1 MISTIVSLDPSQVLL
16 CSLALLAPAY
26 TGGGPHS
33 GSVDAGNSIEQAANK
48 TTNDIHSQFSGF
60 FHDSRSK
67 LYRAFYN
74 LSSYLPLNIE
84 YAETVGP
91 ECDVLEY
98 NSDYYAAA
106 GLIQSACL
114 ILLGLLFAFLG
125 KKNCSVNVYSVFL
138 RIL

>member
-1 MISTIVSLDPSQVLL
+1 MTHHMQMLL
-16 CSLALLAPAY
+16 CSLALLASVY
-26 TGGGPHS
+26 TDGGPYNGS
-33 GSVDAGNSIEQAANK
+33 GDAGDGIEQAANK
-48 TTNDIHSQFSGF
+48 TVNDIHSKFSGF

-91 ECDVLEY
+91 ECDILEY
-98 NSDYYAAA
+98 NKDYYAAA

-125 KKNCSVNVYSVFL
+125 KKNCLTCILFL
-138 RIL
+138 CVLVILLH